1 MQPFLESFTTKIKSV
16 TFTNENYLLLLTLF
30 NCALLMNF
38 HELYWKKPIMTIL
51 LFIMVSITFINYK
64 LWWATIINIVISL
77 LYFITRFPRM
87 ANHTNIE
94 FFIALL
100 ILSLLIYKVIYP
112 KLKIAPNLVSWI
124 FRISV
129 VTIYFYSGFH
139 KLNTDYF
146 NPCVSCVNEVNDYI
160 IGNLTGTTFKISES
174 VSRFF
179 QYTSI
184 VMEMLIPIGLFW
196 KGTRKMT
203 ALLLLFFHF
212 YLNLA
217 VYSDFGALAVFLI
230 VGCILDFESKTIP
243 KKTSKAIRY
252 YIFFTLL
259 TFGVKIILIKYR
271 FTPYYYGFIQGLIFN
286 LGWVIF
292 FYYFFT
298 NFKDKSYSI
307 IKRHLFVLSTCFILI
322 SFWTLRTYI
331 GLGNSGNFTMF
342 SNLVTEETTSN
353 HLIIDTKKTKI
364 FNFEEDNVLI
374 LKLHDTLK
382 IEQLEHTKIPI
393 SEFQFLSKNWC
404 RLYKVKLNCTLVYKK
419 DTVVIDDLRKS
430 EFSKTQWWN
439 RYLYF
444 RKIQTEGPNKC
455 RW

>member
-1 MQPFLESFTTKIKSV
+1 MQPFLETVKGKIKSV
-16 TFTNENYLLLLTLF
+16 TLTNENYLLLLALF

-51 LFIMVSITFINYK
+51 LFIIVGITFMNYR
-64 LWWATIINIVISL
+64 LWWATIINIGISL
-77 LYFITRFPRM
+77 FYFTTRFPRL
-87 ANHTNIE
+87 ANHANIE
-94 FFIALL
+94 FFIAIL
-100 ILSLLIYKVIYP
+100 ILSIFVYKIIYP
-112 KLKIAPNLVSWI
+112 KLKIAPDLIAWI

-146 NPCVSCVNEVNDYI
+146 NPCVSCVNKVNEYI
-160 IGNLTGTTFKISES
+160 IGNLTGTDFKISENI
-174 VSRFF
+174 SRFF

-184 VMEMLIPIGLFW
+184 VMEMLIPFGLFW
-196 KGTRKMT
+196 KVTRKMT

-230 VGCILDFESKTIP
+230 IGCVLDFESRTIHD
-243 KKTSKAIRY
+243 KISKAIRY

-259 TFGVKIILIKYR
+259 TFGVKLILIKYK
-271 FTPYYYGFIQGLIFN
+271 FNPYYLGFIQGLFFN
-286 LGWVIF
+286 LGGVIF
-292 FYYFFT
+292 FYHFFT

-307 IKRHLFVLSTCFILI
+307 NKRHLFILSTCFILI

-342 SNLVTEETTSN
+342 SNLVTEETASN
-353 HLIIDTKKTKI
+353 HLLIDTRKTKI
-364 FNFEEDNVLI
+364 FNFEEDNVII
-374 LKLHDTLK
+374 LKIHESFRK
-382 IEQLEHTKIPI
+382 ERLEGIKIPV
-393 SEFQFLSKNWC
+393 SEFKFLCKKWTSSS
-404 RLYKVKLNCTLVYKK
+404 RIKLNCTLVYKN
-419 DTVVIDDLRKS
+419 DTIVIDDLRKS
-430 EFSKTQWWN
+430 EFAKTQWWN